1 MNNLHRISFFIFFFI
16 IQSSASLIYGQLL
29 FPYGNTTSKIGF
41 LYGNGGQEFAHIS
54 SGLSTQSQDEI
65 TSNLGFGGINT
76 NNINLDTDYV
86 FYSQFYQIQ
95 YLYTLLKLEPWTL
108 ELLVEPQINSS
119 IFYLKNNEVNQRK
132 FISYGIA
139 VGGKINYTYIDD
151 LLHIYSILSIGSH
164 LMRNK
169 QNKSNKAVLS
179 QGLYIGIQI
188 EIVEGFFVDIR
199 PGFYRVKNNSLVSEG
214 IYSMTASAGIV
225 FRIRQKTKKSQMD
238 DVNTIH

>member
-1 MNNLHRISFFIFFFI
+1 MNKLQRIFFFI
-16 IQSSASLIYGQLL
+16 IQLSASFIYGQLL
-29 FPYGNTTSKIGF
+29 FPSGNTTSKIGF
-41 LYGNGGQEFAHIS
+41 LCGNGGQELAHIS
-54 SGLSTQSQDEI
+54 SGLSAQSQDEI
-65 TSNLGFGGINT
+65 TSNLEFIGLNT
-76 NNINLDTDYV
+76 NNISTDTDYV
-86 FYSQFYQIQ
+86 FYSKFYQIQ

-119 IFYLKNNEVNQRK
+119 IFYLKNNEVNQGK

-151 LLHIYSILSIGSH
+151 LLHIYSILSIGPH

-169 QNKSNKAVLS
+169 QSKSNKVVFS
-179 QGLYIGIQI
+179 QGLYFGLQI
-188 EIVEGFFVDIR
+188 EIVEEFFVDIR
-199 PGFYRVKNNSLVSEG
+199 PGLYRVKNNSLVSEG

>member
-65 TSNLGFGGINT
+65 TSNLGFIGINT

-95 YLYTLLKLEPWTL
+95 YLHTLLKIEPWTL
-108 ELLVEPQINSS
+108 ELLVEPQINNA
-119 IFYLKNNEVNQRK
+119 IFYPKTDEINERK

-139 VGGKINYTYIDD
+139 VGGKISYTYIDD
-151 LLHIYSILSIGSH
+151 LLHIYSLLSIGSH

-169 QNKSNKAVLS
+169 QNKSSKAVFS

-188 EIVEGFFVDIR
+188 EIVEGFFVDFR
-199 PGFYRVKNNSLVSEG
+199 PGLQRITNNSLVSGG
-214 IYSMTASAGIV
+214 IYSMVASAGIV
-225 FRIRQKTKKSQMD
+225 LRIQQKQKKSLL
-238 DVNTIH
+238 DVNTTR